1 MIFTARLRRATT
13 TDPLLAVALALLL
26 ACAAPMTAQ
35 AKQSDRS
42 QPVKVSAK
50 SADAMAKP
58 NGTSHLK
65 GDVVISQG
73 TLKAT
78 GASATIYFDAN
89 SRVSRVVLTGPPAR
103 LRQVDDNGNLV
114 KGHANN
120 IDYDVPK
127 GIATLTGDA
136 YVKQAGRGMAS
147 GDTLVYNTATSTMT
161 ARSQGDNRVHM
172 TFQPQ
177 QEKTSAPASGTSSA
191 PAPAASAPAPA
202 TTSAPAPASTAGGH

>member
-1 MIFTARLRRATT
+1 MIFTARLRRARMTEPCRVGIAT
-13 TDPLLAVALALLL
+13 LALFL
-26 ACAAPMTAQ
+26 ACALPLAAQ

-42 QPVKVSAK
+42 QPVKVSAQ

-58 NGTSHLK
+58 NGTSHLV

-89 SRVSRVVLTGPPAR
+89 SRVNRVVLTGSPAH
-103 LRQVDDNGNLV
+103 LRQIDDNGNLV

-120 IDYDVPK
+120 IDYNVPK

-147 GDTLVYNTATSTMT
+147 GDTLIYNTTTSTMT
-161 ARSQGDNRVHM
+161 ARSNGDNRVHL
-172 TFQPQ
+172 TFQPR
-177 QEKTSAPASGTSSA
+177 QEE
-191 PAPAASAPAPA
+191 
-202 TTSAPAPASTAGGH
+202 APAPASSANSASSAPAAAASTPAPASTSGGH

>member
-1 MIFTARLRRATT
+1 MIFTARLRRARTT
-13 TDPLLAVALALLL
+13 EPARTVLAAMALLL
-26 ACAAPMTAQ
+26 ACALPLAVH

-42 QPVKVSAK
+42 QPVEVSAK
-50 SADAMAKP
+50 SADATATP
-58 NGTSHLK
+58 NGVSHLK
-65 GDVVISQG
+65 GDVVITQG

-89 SRVSRVVLTGPPAR
+89 SRVSRVVLTGAPAR

-136 YVKQAGRGMAS
+136 RVKQAGRGEAS

-161 ARSQGDNRVHM
+161 AQSHGDNRVHL
-172 TFQPQ
+172 TFQPRQ
-177 QEKTSAPASGTSSA
+177 ASSA
-191 PAPAASAPAPA
+191 AKAQPAPAAS
-202 TTSAPAPASTAGGH
+202 SGGH